1 MSASENKFTSSEFIN
16 GIYIPSGLLIF
27 GCFIVKQE
35 WVPHAIVLSLVL
47 GGWKIFSSRTSLLD
61 PLYASHGDE

>member
-1 MSASENKFTSSEFIN
+1 MSGCQLTSSAYIN

-35 WVPHAIVLSLVL
+35 WLPYAVALSLVL
-47 GGWKIFSSRTSLLD
+47 SGWKIFNNRTSSASGRVFVG
-61 PLYASHGDE
+61 YASS